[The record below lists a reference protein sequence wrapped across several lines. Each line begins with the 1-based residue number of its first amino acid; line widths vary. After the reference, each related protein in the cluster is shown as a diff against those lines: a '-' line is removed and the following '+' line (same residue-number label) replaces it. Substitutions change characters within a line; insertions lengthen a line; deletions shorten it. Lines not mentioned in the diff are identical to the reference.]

1 MPSIGVDEVFR
12 IGGFMFSR
20 TSVAV
25 KVDGVPYTGIFDIS
39 GEESREG
46 ELVHGQRTDGTPL
59 GITSGLYMPG
69 PFTFSAYP
77 DTAEQVL
84 SQLSI
89 LGLGS
94 FGNALFTLNLEIF
107 ESLTLPIINLQWNK
121 VKIEKRATPIQ
132 TDAGAIAWKFDCKHQ
147 GMQSVGEGLGLGS
160 VPNLL
165 ANYLGALP

>member
-1 MPSIGVDEVFR
+1 MPSFGADEIFR

-20 TSVAV
+20 TSVSV
-25 KVDGVPYTGIFDIS
+25 HVDGVPYTGIFELK

-46 ELVHGQRTDGTPL
+46 ELVHGQRGDGTPL

-69 PFTFSAYP
+69 PFSMKMYP

-84 SQLSI
+84 SQLSL

-94 FGNALFTLNLEIF
+94 FGNALFTLNLQIF
-107 ESLTLPIINLQWNK
+107 ESLTLPTINLQWNK

-132 TDAGAIAWKFDCKHQ
+132 TDAGALAWEFECKHQ
-147 GMQSVGEGLGLGS
+147 GMQSVGEGLGLGGI
-160 VPNLL
+160 PNLL
-165 ANYLGALP
+165 ANYIGSLP